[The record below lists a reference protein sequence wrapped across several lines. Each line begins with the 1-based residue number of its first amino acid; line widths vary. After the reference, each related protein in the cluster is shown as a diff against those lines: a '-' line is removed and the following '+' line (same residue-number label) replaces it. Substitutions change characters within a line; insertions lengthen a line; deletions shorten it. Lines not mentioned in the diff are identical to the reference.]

1 MPVHVDD
8 LTNGEPFPVKPD
20 TNEYD
25 ALRFLVANREYGF
38 TPSEIADQTEVS
50 DSSIAKTMTRLFEKD
65 LVERSD
71 GVYYVPPEDADEIK
85 QRLESLD
92 SAVQLFESTP
102 DDDAYSEDGWE
113 DDMPSL
119 ETSEQADAPSGES
132 SKPAEEQAD
141 DIIAD
146 IEDN

>member
-38 TPSEIADQTEVS
+38 TPSEIADKTGVS
-50 DSSIAKTMTRLFEKD
+50 NSSIAKTMTRLFEKD
-65 LVERSD
+65 LVKRSD

-102 DDDAYSEDGWE
+102 DDDAYGEEGWE

-119 ETSEQADAPSGES
+119 ETSEQADAPSSES